1 MSNNI
6 NNNNHSNTNSNLQIS
21 KYVNNFLNKNKQ
33 ININIKDESSKNRIH
48 NSNYDIDDIEK
59 INLYNND
66 LAREA
71 NNKLINNN
79 KIETQKNKD
88 SSLDETIKFSKCS
101 SKVEEE
107 GELGLDEV
115 KDIIVYYNLNNE
127 IRSKNYLFKKN
138 DYNDFIE
145 KGKYKYLNFFRK

>member
-1 MSNNI
+1 MEEKKIVI
-6 NNNNHSNTNSNLQIS
+6 NEEKIKEES
-21 KYVNNFLNKNKQ
+21 NKNK
-33 ININIKDESSKNRIH
+33 E
-48 NSNYDIDDIEK
+48 
-59 INLYNND
+59 
-66 LAREA
+66 
-71 NNKLINNN
+71 
-79 KIETQKNKD
+79 

-138 DYNDFIE
+138 DYHDFIE
-145 KGKYKYLNFFRK
+145 KGKYKYLSYFRK

>member
-1 MSNNI
+1 M
-6 NNNNHSNTNSNLQIS
+6 
-21 KYVNNFLNKNKQ
+21 
-33 ININIKDESSKNRIH
+33 NINIKDDSSKNRVH

-59 INLYNND
+59 MNLYNNNGQK
-66 LAREA
+66 EGKIIK
-71 NNKLINNN
+71 NNINININKNN
-79 KIETQKNKD
+79 EIEKNKE

-101 SKVEEE
+101 SKVEDE

-127 IRSKNYLFKKN
+127 VRNKNYLFKKK

-145 KGKYKYLNFFRK
+145 KGKYKYLKFFRK